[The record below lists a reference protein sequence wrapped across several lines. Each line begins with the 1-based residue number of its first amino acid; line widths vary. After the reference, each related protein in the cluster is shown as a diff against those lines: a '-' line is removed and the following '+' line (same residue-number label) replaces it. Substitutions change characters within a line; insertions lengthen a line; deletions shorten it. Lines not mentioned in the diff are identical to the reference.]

1 MMRIA
6 FGCFLLCV
14 SATSFSYS
22 QKQASI
28 WYFGD
33 RAGLDFNSGQPVALS
48 DGALSQ
54 FEGSASIADAGG
66 NLLFYTDGVTVYNR
80 QHQPM
85 PNGRNLWG
93 SYTTTQTLI
102 VPKPGIQPIYY
113 VFTALADFDS
123 FGSDSVGFHYS
134 IVDLTLAG
142 GLGDVVNKNV
152 LMFKNTTEKMTAV
165 HHANGVDV
173 WLVTHEWAS
182 NNFRSYLIN
191 ENGIESIPVIS
202 SIGRIHVGGSNLEN
216 VAGYMKLSPDGSKIA
231 LALAKI
237 VEVFTFNN
245 ITGKVSGVISSILAQ
260 SKLGKSYGLEFSAS
274 GKLLYYTTIPGSCGF
289 NDSENPGELWQYS
302 IETGKSVKIAEYVGS
317 LNALQLGLDG
327 KIYVSRCNDILRESD
342 YLGVINFP
350 NREGDACQYV
360 SEGVSLNGRTNQLG
374 LPGFVQ
380 SYFHFP
386 DPEIDMPNVF
396 SPNGDE
402 YNPLFRPFAF
412 KNMIDADLKII
423 NRWGQEVFHTKDVA
437 TGWNG
442 GDSPA
447 GIYYWHIRYEGK
459 NGKAGVAKGWVQLV
473 D

>member
-33 RAGLDFNSGQPVALS
+33 RAGLNFNSGQPVALT

-54 FEGSASIADAGG
+54 FEGSASIADASG
-66 NLLFYTDGVTVYNR
+66 NLLFYTDGVTVYNK

-85 PNGRNLWG
+85 PNGTNLWG
-93 SYTTTQTLI
+93 SHTTTQTLI
-102 VPKPGIQPIYY
+102 IPKPGIQPIFYT
-113 VFTALADFDS
+113 FTASPEFDLV
-123 FGSDSVGFHYS
+123 GGDSVGFHYS
-134 IVDLTLAG
+134 VIDMSLAG
-142 GLGDVVNKNV
+142 GLGDVVLKNV
-152 LMFKNTTEKMTAV
+152 LLFKNTTEKMTAV

-191 ENGIESIPVIS
+191 ENGIVPVPVIS
-202 SIGRIHVGGSNLEN
+202 SVGRIHFGVSNY
-216 VAGYMKLSPDGSKIA
+216 AGYMKLSPDGSKIA
-231 LALAKI
+231 LVLLDLNM
-237 VEVFTFNN
+237 VEVFRFSN
-245 ITGKVSGVISSILAQ
+245 ITGKISNLLASIFTQ
-260 SKLGKSYGLEFSAS
+260 HKLGKCYGLEFSPN
-274 GKLLYYTTIPGSCGF
+274 GNVLYFSITPRSCGF
-289 NDSENPGELWQYS
+289 NDVENPGILWQYS
-302 IETGKSVKIAEYVGS
+302 METGKSVKIADYVGS

-342 YLGVINFP
+342 YLAVINFP
-350 NREGDACQYV
+350 NREGVACYYV
-360 SEGVSLNGRTNQLG
+360 SEGVSLNGRNNQFG
-374 LPGFVQ
+374 LPGFIQ

-386 DPEIDMPNVF
+386 DPVIDMPNVF
-396 SPNGDE
+396 TPNGDT
-402 YNPLFRPFAF
+402 YNPLFRPFVF